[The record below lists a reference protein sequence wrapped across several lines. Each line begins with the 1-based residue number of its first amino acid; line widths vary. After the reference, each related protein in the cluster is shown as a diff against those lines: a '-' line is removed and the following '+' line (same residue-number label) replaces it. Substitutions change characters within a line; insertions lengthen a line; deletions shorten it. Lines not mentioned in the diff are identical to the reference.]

1 MVRSLSRRRSIQ
13 SYGSFRIRGTIDSA
27 VEDDDHHHQSSSV
40 DARNAEDKSI
50 EEHQCPKERP
60 QSDLELMKEKFAKLL
75 LGEDM
80 SGGGKGV
87 SSALALSNAVTN
99 LAASIFG
106 EQGKLAPMPPERKAR
121 WRKEMDWL
129 LSVTDHIV
137 EFVPSQQIAK
147 DRTCMEEGF
156 ARQHTWPAQTR
167 YDAYCAYPQP
177 SNIIDSVENVAK
189 ISNVVDDQI
198 VMKQETLDNFGR
210 EKEFWY
216 ASKSIDLGNENSLRK
231 GKWWHPVVRVPP
243 NGLSET
249 SRKWLQ
255 SEKETVSQVLKA
267 AMAINAAVLSEIEIP
282 ESYID
287 SLPKNGRS
295 SLGDSI
301 YKSITVEYFDPPLF
315 LSTMDLSTEHR
326 VVDLKNRI
334 EASMIIWKR
343 KMHQKD
349 GRSSWG
355 STVSLE
361 KRELFEERVE
371 VVLHLIKHR
380 FPGLPQSALDI
391 SKIQEN
397 KDVGHAILESYSR
410 VIESLAFSIMSRIED
425 VLHADDLIQESLLAR
440 SSNSDDE
447 VARLSSSERPTLLD
461 FMGWNTNPPSRSSSV
476 SDMDSLYKIDS
487 DKKTFN

>member
-1 MVRSLSRRRSIQ
+1 MVRSLSRRCSIQ
-13 SYGSFRIRGTIDSA
+13 SWGSFRIRRSSDSA
-27 VEDDDHHHQSSSV
+27 VEDDENHQSRSIE
-40 DARNAEDKSI
+40 ARNAEDKSM
-50 EEHQCPKERP
+50 EEHQFMGESPPRERP
-60 QSDLELMKEKFAKLL
+60 QSDLELMKERFAKLL

-106 EQGKLAPMPPERKAR
+106 EQGKLAPMAPERKAR

-137 EFVPSQQIAK
+137 EFVPSQQKAK
-147 DRTCMEEGF
+147 DGTCME
-156 ARQHTWPAQTR
+156 
-167 YDAYCAYPQP
+167 
-177 SNIIDSVENVAK
+177 
-189 ISNVVDDQI
+189 
-198 VMKQETLDNFGR
+198 ETLDNFGQ
-210 EKEFWY
+210 EKGFWY
-216 ASKSIDLGNENSLRK
+216 VSKSKDLGNESSQRE
-231 GKWWHPVVRVPP
+231 GKWWHPVVKVPP

-249 SRKWLQ
+249 SRRWLQ
-255 SEKETVSQVLKA
+255 SEKESVNQVLKA
-267 AMAINAAVLSEIEIP
+267 AMAINATVLSEIEVP

-301 YKSITVEYFDPPLF
+301 YKSITVEYFDPAQF

-326 VVDLKNRI
+326 VLDLKNRI

-343 KMHQKD
+343 KMHHKD

-355 STVSLE
+355 SSISLE

-371 VVLHLIKHR
+371 MILHLLKHR
-380 FPGLPQSALDI
+380 FPGLPQSALDV

-425 VLHADDLIQESLLAR
+425 VLHADSLTQTSSPAI
-440 SSNSDDE
+440 SSNSDE
-447 VARLSSSERPTLLD
+447 SAGPSSSEAPTLSD
-461 FMGWNTNPPSRSSSV
+461 FMGWNIILPSRSATDMENDNDKRTSKPPLSPTPKPSHAERIENVSSLR
-476 SDMDSLYKIDS
+476 SPTDLD
-487 DKKTFN
+487 